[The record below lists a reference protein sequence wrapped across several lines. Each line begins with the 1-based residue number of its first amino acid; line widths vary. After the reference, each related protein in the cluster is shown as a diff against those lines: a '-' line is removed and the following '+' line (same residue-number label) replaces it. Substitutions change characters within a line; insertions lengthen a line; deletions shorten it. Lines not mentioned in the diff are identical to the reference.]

1 MYQINVLRSIQNS
14 HSRRRL
20 FVILSI
26 NPNNPQE
33 RLLRQVVDMLKQG
46 AVISYPT
53 DTVYGIGCDVFNQ
66 KAVKRIHEIKRRPKN
81 KPFSFMACGLK
92 NVSKYGHVSN
102 SSYRIMK
109 RFLPGPYTFI
119 LPAMKLIP
127 KIMINKQKNVG
138 IRVPDNQICIQL
150 VQMLGN
156 PILTT
161 SAVSLE
167 EDSLPAHAF
176 EVEEALGDRIDV
188 IIDGGP
194 LFPAPSSIV
203 SLVNE
208 TPEIIRHGKGD
219 VSQL

>member
-1 MYQINVLRSIQNS
+1 
-14 HSRRRL
+14 
-20 FVILSI
+20 
-26 NPNNPQE
+26 
-33 RLLRQVVDMLKQG
+33 MLKQG

-66 KAVKRIHEIKRRPKN
+66 KAVKRVHEIKRRPKN

-119 LPAMKLIP
+119 LPAMKIVP
-127 KIMINKQKNVG
+127 KIMITKQKTVG
-138 IRVPDNQICIQL
+138 IRVPENKICMQL

-167 EDSLPAHAF
+167 EGTLPSHAY
-176 EVEEALGDRIDV
+176 EVEEALRGRVDV
-188 IIDGGP
+188 IIDGGE
-194 LFPAPSSIV
+194 LFPAPSTIV
-203 SLVNE
+203 SLASDI
-208 TPEIIRHGKGD
+208 PEIIRYGKGD
-219 VSQL
+219 VSQLE